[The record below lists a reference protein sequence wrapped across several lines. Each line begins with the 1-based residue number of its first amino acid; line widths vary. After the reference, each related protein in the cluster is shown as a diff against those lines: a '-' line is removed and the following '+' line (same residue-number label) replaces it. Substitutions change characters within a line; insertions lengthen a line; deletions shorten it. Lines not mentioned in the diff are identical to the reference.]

1 MRGPR
6 LWRSAFNPNAKLLGY
21 RAYDMRK
28 SACQRTNA
36 DPGRVQ
42 MPERKVYVT
51 IDKDAPVLAF
61 DVSKGSSH
69 CQGFFSF
76 GKPSGKP
83 IKAAHSRSGIAAA
96 EKISETLE
104 EQAGARPKVVMES
117 TGVYSK
123 PVVRWAESMG
133 LEVFLISPLE
143 SAKVRKSRVR
153 PTKTDALDCAVIA
166 EVAYT
171 RNARRHTARSSLY
184 SQLYSL
190 SRRRSAI
197 IDRLVASKNQY
208 RRNLD
213 AVWPSFDKACDP
225 YAGYAMFAVA
235 KYKRPDRLAKAS
247 EERLIRAMEK
257 ADLKTGPATK
267 EAVAAKLIA
276 YARDALS
283 GCGQDDGE
291 VDSLLSSLEDV
302 VHDIRALGE
311 VTDRLVSLAKLLP
324 HFAQIASIDGVGDV
338 LAALLCAEIGDP
350 SRFSCR
356 NGIVGYAGLD
366 PAILQS
372 GRNDGLHC
380 SITRKGNS
388 FLRKYL
394 YLAVEN
400 MLISKADNA
409 VTRFCSKKKSSGL
422 CQKAAATAACR
433 KLLVAIWGM
442 LRSGSLFER

>member
-1 MRGPR
+1 M
-6 LWRSAFNPNAKLLGY
+6 
-21 RAYDMRK
+21 
-28 SACQRTNA
+28 
-36 DPGRVQ
+36 
-42 MPERKVYVT
+42 
-51 IDKDAPVLAF
+51 IDKEAPILAF

-302 VHDIRALGE
+302 IHDIRALGE
-311 VTDRLVSLAKLLP
+311 ATDRLVSLAKLLP

-338 LAALLCAEIGDP
+338 LAALLCAEIGEP

-356 NGIVGYAGLD
+356 NGIVAYAGLD

-388 FLRKYL
+388 FLRRCL

-409 VTRFCSKKKSSGL
+409 ITRFYSKKKSSGL
-422 CQKAAATAACR
+422 CHKAAATAACR

>member
-1 MRGPR
+1 
-6 LWRSAFNPNAKLLGY
+6 
-21 RAYDMRK
+21 
-28 SACQRTNA
+28 
-36 DPGRVQ
+36 

-153 PTKTDALDCAVIA
+153 PTKTDALDCAVVA

-302 VHDIRALGE
+302 IHDIRALGE
-311 VTDRLVSLAKLLP
+311 ATDRLVSLAKLLP

-338 LAALLCAEIGDP
+338 LAALLCAEIGEP

-356 NGIVGYAGLD
+356 NGIVAYAGLD

-388 FLRKYL
+388 FLRRCL

-409 VTRFCSKKKSSGL
+409 ITRFYSKKKSSGL
-422 CQKAAATAACR
+422 CHKAAATAACR

>member
-6 LWRSAFNPNAKLLGY
+6 LWRSAFNPNAKLPGY

-153 PTKTDALDCAVIA
+153 PTKADALDCAVIA

-302 VHDIRALGE
+302 IHDIRALGE
-311 VTDRLVSLAKLLP
+311 ATDRLVSLAKLLP

-338 LAALLCAEIGDP
+338 LAALLCAEIGEP

-356 NGIVGYAGLD
+356 NGIVAYAGLD

-388 FLRKYL
+388 FLRRCL

-409 VTRFCSKKKSSGL
+409 ITRFYSKKKSSGL
-422 CQKAAATAACR
+422 CHKAAATAACR

>member
-1 MRGPR
+1 
-6 LWRSAFNPNAKLLGY
+6 
-21 RAYDMRK
+21 
-28 SACQRTNA
+28 
-36 DPGRVQ
+36 

-197 IDRLVASKNQY
+197 IDRLVASKNHY

-302 VHDIRALGE
+302 IHDIRALGE
-311 VTDRLVSLAKLLP
+311 ATDRLVSLAKLLP

-338 LAALLCAEIGDP
+338 LAALLCAEIGEP

-356 NGIVGYAGLD
+356 NGIVAYAGLD

-388 FLRKYL
+388 FLRRCL

-409 VTRFCSKKKSSGL
+409 ITRFYSKKKSSGL
-422 CQKAAATAACR
+422 CHKAAATAACR

>member
-1 MRGPR
+1 
-6 LWRSAFNPNAKLLGY
+6 
-21 RAYDMRK
+21 
-28 SACQRTNA
+28 
-36 DPGRVQ
+36 

-302 VHDIRALGE
+302 IHDIRALGE
-311 VTDRLVSLAKLLP
+311 ATEKLIALAKELP
-324 HFAQIASIDGVGDV
+324 HFALIASIDGAGDA
-338 LAALLCAEIGDP
+338 LAALLCAEIGEP

-356 NGIVGYAGLD
+356 NGIVAYAGLD

-388 FLRKYL
+388 FLRRCL

-409 VTRFCSKKKSSGL
+409 ITRFYSKKKSSGL
-422 CQKAAATAACR
+422 CHKAAATAACR

>member
-1 MRGPR
+1 
-6 LWRSAFNPNAKLLGY
+6 
-21 RAYDMRK
+21 
-28 SACQRTNA
+28 
-36 DPGRVQ
+36 

-153 PTKTDALDCAVIA
+153 PTKTDALDCAVVA

-302 VHDIRALGE
+302 IHDIRALGE
-311 VTDRLVSLAKLLP
+311 ATDRLVSLAKLLP

-338 LAALLCAEIGDP
+338 LAALLCAEIGEP

-356 NGIVGYAGLD
+356 NGIVAYAGLD

-388 FLRKYL
+388 FLRRCL

-409 VTRFCSKKKSSGL
+409 ITRFYSKKKSSGL
-422 CQKAAATAACR
+422 CHKAAATAACR

-442 LRSGSLFER
+442 LRSGSLFEK

>member
-6 LWRSAFNPNAKLLGY
+6 LWRSAFNPNAKLPGY
-21 RAYDMRK
+21 RVYDMRK

-42 MPERKVYVT
+42 MPERKVYEM

-69 CQGFFSF
+69 CQGFYSF

-83 IKAAHSRSGIAAA
+83 AKVAHSRSGMAPAA
-96 EKISETLE
+96 EIAETLRRE
-104 EQAGARPKVVMES
+104 TGSNPAVVLES
-117 TGVYSK
+117 TGVYSE
-123 PVVRWAESMG
+123 PVVRWAESIG
-133 LEVFLISPLE
+133 LEALLISPLE
-143 SAKVRKSRVR
+143 SAKVRKSKLR

-190 SRRRSAI
+190 SRRRSATV
-197 IDRLVASKNQY
+197 DRLVASKNQY
-208 RRNLD
+208 QRNLD
-213 AVWPSFDKACDP
+213 AVWPSFDESCDP
-225 YAGYAMFAVA
+225 LAGYAMFAVA
-235 KYKRPDRLAKAS
+235 KYKHPANLAKAS
-247 EERLIRAMEK
+247 EEKIIRAIDK
-257 ADLKTGPATK
+257 ARLKTGPTSK
-267 EAVAAKLIA
+267 KTIVARLIA

-283 GCGQDDGE
+283 GCGPDDGE

-302 VHDIRALGE
+302 IHDTQALNE
-311 VTDRLVSLAKLLP
+311 ATDRLVSSAKRLP
-324 HFAQIASIDGVGDV
+324 HFAQIASVDGVGDV

-350 SRFSCR
+350 SRFPSR
-356 NGIVGYAGLD
+356 NALVAYAGLD
-366 PAILQS
+366 PTILQS
-372 GRNDGLHC
+372 GRNDGLHY
-380 SITRKGNS
+380 SITRKGNA
-388 FLRKYL
+388 FLRRYL
-394 YLAVEN
+394 FLAVEN

-422 CQKAAATAACR
+422 CHKAAATAACR
-433 KLLVAIWGM
+433 KLLVCIWGM
-442 LRSGSLFER
+442 LRSGALFEK